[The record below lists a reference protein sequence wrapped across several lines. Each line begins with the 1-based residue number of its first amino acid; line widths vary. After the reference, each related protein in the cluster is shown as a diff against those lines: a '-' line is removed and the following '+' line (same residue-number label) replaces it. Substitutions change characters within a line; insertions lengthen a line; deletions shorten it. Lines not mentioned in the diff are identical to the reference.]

1 VGGDYCE
8 NDSLNLITW
17 DVSDSGDPDIG
28 MAMNVN
34 FGNNGA
40 DGVFFF
46 AASAGVDLSS
56 FVGNGRLKFDLR
68 LPAETV
74 EAGMMFKVDCFYPC
88 GTGDQPI
95 DLTGY
100 EPGTWQ
106 TFEYDVSALI
116 GMGLNVSNV
125 NAGLVL
131 FPTWGDQQGYS
142 FEVGQCA
149 LRG

>member
-1 VGGDYCE
+1 MTL
-8 NDSLNLITW
+8 SLL
-17 DVSDSGDPDIG
+17 
-28 MAMNVN
+28 
-34 FGNNGA
+34 
-40 DGVFFF
+40 
-46 AASAGVDLSS
+46 AA
-56 FVGNGRLKFDLR
+56 
-68 LPAETV
+68 
-74 EAGMMFKVDCFYPC
+74 AGMVFKVDCFYPC

-106 TFEYDVSALI
+106 TFEYNVASLI

-142 FEVGQCA
+142 FEVANVRYEADSADGGGDGTGTPPTLLSCVCA
-149 LRG
+149 VLLLVFPPLRRLVDRFVDRSKGAVQGSV